1 MQLTSRCLADG
12 FLFASK
18 KEMGRTKKRG
28 RFETEPRSGD
38 EILLTVMDR
47 EDMRAHNLDVSTSQ
61 VLNP

>member
-18 KEMGRTKKRG
+18 KNGEEKKRG
-28 RFETEPRSGD
+28 RFETGPRSGD